1 MAWRR
6 AGTGQG
12 GTCPGIG
19 MVPAQGHE
27 REGGTNREAPA
38 LREPCSGRRADGVR
52 SQPALASHATVCL
65 KTTFHYVTKPDNSFA
80 LPAIHCVQ

>member
-1 MAWRR
+1 ME
-6 AGTGQG
+6 AGRDGSG
-12 GTCPGIG
+12 RDLPRDRH
-19 MVPAQGHE
+19 VAAQGRE

-65 KTTFHYVTKPDNSFA
+65 KTTFRYVTKPDNSFA